1 MWKPDARI
9 KLCLYVA
16 MLQML
21 LIVKESECG
30 KTITF
35 CNDSGTY
42 NKTKPGFGRTV
53 QFLSNCNITLT
64 DQFSRISVP
73 GISEATSCGT
83 DPTLIIEENIYCL
96 DESVTSALIDSVDG
110 KTFAMSL
117 QNIGSNPVSLDYYRG
132 KNLIYMCIF
141 YIKNS
146 HRLQKLSQNLV

>member
-1 MWKPDARI
+1 
-9 KLCLYVA
+9 

-35 CNDSGTY
+35 CNDRGNY

-64 DQFSRISVP
+64 DQFSRISFP

-110 KTFAMSL
+110 KTVAMSL

-132 KNLIYMCIF
+132 KNYLIYMCIF
-141 YIKNS
+141 YMS
-146 HRLQKLSQNLV
+146 ERRQT